1 MNTGNNREEQR
12 KRWFLEHVSTQ
23 SGKWIVALDVF
34 PFVIGRDE
42 DCNLKLK
49 SKWVSRHHA
58 EIHKS
63 GDLLW
68 IRDLGSTNGTFLNQ
82 TQIQKAEL
90 LEVGDLICF
99 GKFEFH
105 IRNADSVRHALVE
118 DTIAMDPSEELAYLS
133 SLEPLLRKLLRER
146 TVVPHFQPILSF
158 SDLQVVGY
166 EILGRIGE
174 IELPSNP
181 VELFDVAAC
190 LGCASDLSVLFRE
203 VGVDVGRQLPGYPL
217 LFANTAPIEMDQIT
231 SLVESLE
238 KARQIAPSNRIVLE
252 ISEKAVTF
260 TEEME
265 EFRDRLAD
273 LNIGLAFDD
282 FGVGQI
288 RLAELAK
295 APPDFLKFDMS
306 LIRHIHLAPKRFHQM
321 ILTFVKAAQD
331 LGIATLAEGIECPD
345 ESETCRQ
352 LGFEYAQG
360 FFHGRPS
367 PIDELSIA

>member
-1 MNTGNNREEQR
+1 M
-12 KRWFLEHVSTQ
+12 LEHASDQ
-23 SGKWIVALDVF
+23 SAKWIVTLDSF

-63 GDLLW
+63 GNLLW

-82 TQIQKAEL
+82 TRIQKAEL
-90 LEVGDLICF
+90 LEAGDLISF
-99 GKFEFH
+99 GKFDFQVKS
-105 IRNADSVRHALVE
+105 ADSVRLALVE
-118 DTIAMDPSEELAYLS
+118 DTITMDPSNELAYLS
-133 SLEPLLRKLLRER
+133 SIEPLFRKLLHER
-146 TVVPHFQPILSF
+146 IVVPHFQPILSF
-158 SDLQVVGY
+158 PDLQVVGY

-174 IELPSNP
+174 IKLPSDP
-181 VELFDVAAC
+181 VELFDIAAC
-190 LGCASDLSVLFRE
+190 LGCASELSALFRE

-217 LFANTAPIEMDQIT
+217 LFTNTAPMEMDQIGR
-231 SLVESLE
+231 LVESLE
-238 KARQIAPSNRIVLE
+238 KAKQIAPTNRIVLE
-252 ISEKAVTF
+252 ISEKAVASI
-260 TEEME
+260 EEME
-265 EFRDRLAD
+265 EFRNRLAD

-321 ILTFVKAAQD
+321 VLTFVKAAED
-331 LGIATLAEGIECPD
+331 LGIATLAEGIECSD
-345 ESETCRQ
+345 ESETCRE
-352 LGFEYAQG
+352 LGFSYVQG
-360 FFHGRPS
+360 YFHGRPS
-367 PIDELSIA
+367 PVHELKIA